1 MAEMVEA
8 VVMVQVVNTGKAVMR
23 MEMAMMSEGGHGN
36 SDADGGRDSGG
47 NRGAWQHQRVSLL
60 PTGTGKEGM
69 TSVYGDA
76 DTQVGCWCSL
86 RLF

>member
-76 DTQVGCWCSL
+76 DAQVGCWCSL